1 MAKNR
6 PFIIAEIG
14 CNHNGDLEEAKSLVR
29 QAASANCWGVKFQF
43 RNVSTFYQSS
53 NEIGDEILSAEI
65 ARTDLA
71 IKDLVSLADLAR
83 SLGMKS
89 GMSFFRV
96 EDYRV
101 FGPACNSFDFF
112 KVPSAECTNYEL
124 IKSLLETKKQVMVST
139 GGHSVTKIEDTLT
152 KFIDKN
158 LIIFHCVPNYPTKLG
173 AQNLLFI
180 NKLKELG
187 FKDVGYSSHDE
198 DIEVCLMAMAIG
210 AKWIERHL
218 TNDVNGKGLDD
229 SSSSE
234 IKDFKLLDKYARNMS
249 DIMGDKNRLPNQ
261 GEILN
266 MQNLGTGMY
275 AKKHGT
281 NLLSHS
287 LSDFEIK
294 APRVGMSV
302 GEYLQDYKDKPLF
315 VNLNKGEAL
324 SKRHFTKVTSYN
336 KDELS
341 VFAKQ
346 NLVGIPVRLHD
357 IDKYRELINT
367 GVYEFHLSYTE
378 VFSEGLLDSV
388 SKVNKDD
395 HISIHLPDYLE
406 GNRIVDPISTDPQ
419 TRSDSRELIKRTQ
432 EFAKYISDKINK
444 HIPIIGS
451 FSQRCGRKREEVL
464 EDLFNYLGTTNANEY
479 KIYPQWLPVYAWYFG
494 GSVKLDLFNHQEDI
508 DYVNKHQLDVTL
520 DLCHLSLSAEY
531 SKESWLDWY
540 NQLKGRIGH
549 FHLADAEGVD
559 GEGLDIGSGNIGDF
573 SIFLDSEKI
582 KVIEVWQG
590 HFHDGVGFL
599 KALDTLNK
607 QKQNWDKATK
617 CLS

>member
-1 MAKNR
+1 MKDR

-65 ARTDLA
+65 NRTDLSA
-71 IKDLVSLADLAR
+71 KDLILLADLAR
-83 SLGMKS
+83 SLGMKA
-89 GMSFFRV
+89 GISFFRV
-96 EDYRV
+96 EDYKV
-101 FGPACNSFDFF
+101 FGSASNSFDFF

-124 IKSLLETKKQVMVST
+124 IKELLDTKKQVMVST

-152 KFIDKN
+152 KFINKD

-180 NKLKELG
+180 NKLKDLG
-187 FKDVGYSSHDE
+187 FKQVGYSSHDE
-198 DIEVCLMAMAIG
+198 DIEVCLMAMTLG

-218 TNDVNGKGLDD
+218 TNNSKGKGLDD

-234 IKDFKLLDKYARNMS
+234 VSDFKLLDKYACNMN

-275 AKKHGT
+275 AKKHGICSF
-281 NLLSHS
+281 SHD

-294 APRVGMSV
+294 APRVGVSV
-302 GEYLQDYKDKPLF
+302 GEYLQDFSNKPLF
-315 VNLNKGEAL
+315 INLNKGEAL
-324 SKRHFTKVTSYN
+324 SERHFTKITSYD

-341 VFAKQ
+341 SFARN
-346 NLVGIPVRLHD
+346 NLVGIPVRIHD
-357 IDKYRELINT
+357 IDKYRQLINT
-367 GVYEFHLSYTE
+367 GIYEFHLSYTE
-378 VFSEGLLDSV
+378 VFSDGLLDSV
-388 SKVNKDD
+388 SKVNEDD
-395 HISIHLPDYLE
+395 YISIHLPDYLE
-406 GNRIVDPISTDPQ
+406 GNRIVDPVSKNTQ
-419 TRSDSRELIKRTQ
+419 TRNDSRELIKRIG
-432 EFAKYISDKINK
+432 EFAKQISNKIGK
-444 HIPIIGS
+444 HVPIIGS
-451 FSQRCGRKREEVL
+451 FSQRCGRKREDVL
-464 EDLFNYLGTTNANEY
+464 EDLFYFLYDSTENSEY

-494 GSVKLDLFNHQEDI
+494 GSVKLDLFNSQEDI
-508 DYVNKHQLDVTL
+508 DYANKHKIDITL

-531 SKESWLDWY
+531 AKESWLDWY
-540 NQLKGRIGH
+540 NQLKPRVGH

-573 SIFLDSEKI
+573 SMFLDSDKL

-590 HFHDGVGFL
+590 HFHEGAGFL
-599 KALDTLNK
+599 KALEALSK
-607 QKQNWDKATK
+607 QKDYWDTAT
-617 CLS
+617 

>member
-101 FGPACNSFDFF
+101 FGSACNSFDFF

-187 FKDVGYSSHDE
+187 FKEVGYSSHDE

-234 IKDFKLLDKYARNMS
+234 IEDFKLLDKYARNMS

-302 GEYLQDYKDKPLF
+302 GEYLQEYKDKPLF

-464 EDLFNYLGTTNANEY
+464 EDLFNYLGTTNADEY

-617 CLS
+617 CLN

>member
-187 FKDVGYSSHDE
+187 FKEVGYSSHDE

-234 IKDFKLLDKYARNMS
+234 IEDFKLLDKYARNMS

-302 GEYLQDYKDKPLF
+302 GEYLQEYKDKPLF

-432 EFAKYISDKINK
+432 EFARHISDKINK

-464 EDLFNYLGTTNANEY
+464 EDLFNYLGTTSANEY

-617 CLS
+617 CLN

>member
-1 MAKNR
+1 MGKER

-43 RNVSTFYQSS
+43 RNVRTFYQSS

-71 IKDLVSLADLAR
+71 IKDLVSLASLAR

-96 EDYRV
+96 EDYEV
-101 FGPACNSFDFF
+101 FGSACNSFDFF

-124 IKSLLETKKQVMVST
+124 IKSLLKTKKQVMVST

-187 FKDVGYSSHDE
+187 FKEVGYSSHDE

-234 IKDFKLLDKYARNMS
+234 IEDFKLLDKYARNMS

-275 AKKHGT
+275 AKRHGI
-281 NLLSHS
+281 NLMSHS
-287 LSDFEIK
+287 LSDFEVK

-315 VNLNKGEAL
+315 INLNKGEAL
-324 SKRHFTKVTSYN
+324 SKRHFTKVASYN

-357 IDKYRELINT
+357 INKYRDLINT

-406 GNRIVDPISTDPQ
+406 GNRIVDPISIDTQ
-419 TRSDSRELIKRTQ
+419 TRNDSRELIKRTG
-432 EFAKYISDKINK
+432 EFAKQISNKIGK

-451 FSQRCGRKREEVL
+451 FSQRCDRKREDVL
-464 EDLFNYLGTTNANEY
+464 EDLFYYLPQATEY
-479 KIYPQWLPVYAWYFG
+479 KIYPQWLPAYAWYFG
-494 GSVKLDLFNHQEDI
+494 GSVKLDLFNSQEDI
-508 DYVNKHQLDVTL
+508 EYINNKNIDITL

-540 NQLKGRIGH
+540 NQLKDRIGH

-590 HFHDGVGFL
+590 HFHDGIGFL

-617 CLS
+617 CLN

>member
-101 FGPACNSFDFF
+101 FGSACNSFDFF

-234 IKDFKLLDKYARNMS
+234 IEDFKLLDKYARNMS

-302 GEYLQDYKDKPLF
+302 GEYLQEYKDKPLF

-432 EFAKYISDKINK
+432 EFARHISDKINK

-451 FSQRCGRKREEVL
+451 FSQRCGRKRGEVL
-464 EDLFNYLGTTNANEY
+464 EDLFNYLGTTSANEY

-617 CLS
+617 CLN

>member
-101 FGPACNSFDFF
+101 FGSACNSFDFF

-187 FKDVGYSSHDE
+187 FKEVGYSSHDE

-234 IKDFKLLDKYARNMS
+234 IEDFKLLDKYARNMS

-302 GEYLQDYKDKPLF
+302 GEYLQEYKDKPLF

-432 EFAKYISDKINK
+432 EFARHISDKINK

-464 EDLFNYLGTTNANEY
+464 EDLFNYLGTTSANEY

-617 CLS
+617 CLN

>member
-96 EDYRV
+96 EDYKV

-187 FKDVGYSSHDE
+187 FKEVGYSSHDE

-234 IKDFKLLDKYARNMS
+234 IEDFKLLDKYARNMS

-432 EFAKYISDKINK
+432 EFARHISDKINK

-464 EDLFNYLGTTNANEY
+464 EDLFNYLKTTSANEY

-494 GSVKLDLFNHQEDI
+494 GSVKLDLFNRQEDI

-540 NQLKGRIGH
+540 NQLKERIGH

-617 CLS
+617 CLN

>member
-101 FGPACNSFDFF
+101 FGSACNSFDFF

-187 FKDVGYSSHDE
+187 FKEVGYSSHDE

-234 IKDFKLLDKYARNMS
+234 IEDFKLLDKYARNMS

-302 GEYLQDYKDKPLF
+302 GEYLQEYKDKPLF

-464 EDLFNYLGTTNANEY
+464 EDLFNYLGTTNAGEY

-617 CLS
+617 CLN